1 MRGYINT
8 KGILLMTSF
17 QDKALEQAA
26 RQYNQFRENKDKSSH
41 DQWLDPYSK
50 PAAVDKQKADA
61 LISAV
66 QEGREGDDLSFTT
79 QPHSV
84 SITPEEMNQH
94 AKVDG
99 LFQ

>member
-1 MRGYINT
+1 
-8 KGILLMTSF
+8 MTSF
-17 QDKALEQAA
+17 QEKALEQAA
-26 RQYNQFRENKDKSSH
+26 RQFNKFRDNKDKPSH
-41 DQWLDPYSK
+41 EQWLDPHSK
-50 PAAVDKQKADA
+50 PTVVDKQKADH
-61 LISAV
+61 LISAI

-79 QPHSV
+79 QPYSV